1 MKQSISKKIYRCT
14 LQECSFFNLIEDGQ
28 WHRIEDLAKELNL
41 PSEKIVQIITCLA
54 KAKLIDYNEK
64 TKEVKLQEWIKNLP
78 ALKCKNNS
86 KHSIGTLILPRDGG
100 SAEIQ
105 GTTIHNNSNLDLELD
120 FLIENGRIKEINI
133 NNI

>member
-1 MKQSISKKIYRCT
+1 

-41 PSEKIVQIITCLA
+41 PSEKVVQIMTCLA

-78 ALKCKNNS
+78 ALKSNKNR
-86 KHSIGTLILPRDGG
+86 KRSIGTVIIPRNGG

-105 GTTIHNNSNLDLELD
+105 GITIHNNSNLDLELD
-120 FLIENGRIKEINI
+120 FLIENGKIKEINI
-133 NNI
+133 KNI

>member
-1 MKQSISKKIYRCT
+1 MHIAK
-14 LQECSFFNLIEDGQ
+14 CSFFNLIEDGQ
-28 WHRIEDLAKELNL
+28 WHRIEDLAEELNL
-41 PSEKIVQIITCLA
+41 PLEKVVQIITCLA

-78 ALKCKNNS
+78 VLKCKNNS
-86 KHSIGTLILPRDGG
+86 KRSIGTLILPRDGG

-105 GTTIHNNSNLDLELD
+105 GITIHNNSNLDLELD

-133 NNI
+133 KNI

>member
-1 MKQSISKKIYRCT
+1 M
-14 LQECSFFNLIEDGQ
+14 LQECSFFNLIEDGR
-28 WHRIEDLAKELNL
+28 WHKIKDLAKELNF
-41 PSEKIVQIITCLA
+41 PSEKVVQIITCLA

-64 TKEVKLQEWIKNLP
+64 TKEVKIQEWIKKLP
-78 ALKCKNNS
+78 ALKYKNNS
-86 KHSIGTLILPRDGG
+86 KRSIGTLILPRNGG

>member
-1 MKQSISKKIYRCT
+1 M
-14 LQECSFFNLIEDGQ
+14 QECSFFNLIEDGQ

-41 PSEKIVQIITCLA
+41 PLEKVVQIITCLA

-64 TKEVKLQEWIKNLP
+64 TKEVKIQEWIKNLP

-86 KHSIGTLILPRDGG
+86 KRSIGTLILPRDGG

-105 GTTIHNNSNLDLELD
+105 GITIHNNSNLDLELD

-133 NNI
+133 KNI